1 MKLKSL
7 ARVVLEERSIIRR
20 QDAGVNQQSTS
31 SLGKNKPQGYSL
43 EIVPLEDQQVIDLPG
58 NEDALL
64 QSSDMSQGQ
73 NMDHDMENE
82 GFSPGNTNRMDL
94 YSHEVGEK

>member
-20 QDAGVNQQSTS
+20 QESGVNQQSTS
-31 SLGKNKPQGYSL
+31 SLGKNNKPQGYSL
-43 EIVPLEDQQVIDLPG
+43 EIVPLEDQQVLDLPG

-64 QSSDMSQGQ
+64 QSAANMS
-73 NMDHDMENE
+73 
-82 GFSPGNTNRMDL
+82 
-94 YSHEVGEK
+94 